1 MKLCIAICDLQGI
14 HRLTNQNI
22 YMPPTVYSTLEETI
36 TGKARKLLSSKSHM
50 QYKLPKYITTEIK
63 LGREY

>member
-1 MKLCIAICDLQGI
+1 
-14 HRLTNQNI
+14 
-22 YMPPTVYSTLEETI
+22 MPPTVYSTLEETI
-36 TGKARKLLSSKSHM
+36 TGKARKLFSSKSHM